1 MEPAGAGFFRSWPNP
16 IFRLMIRQLTAMHS
30 PHHPLT
36 RFVTC
41 CFLLTLGLTGVMEGA
56 SDERKARELFIAGSS
71 LQQMQQYAEA
81 ILEYQES
88 LHHDTSAVT
97 LTAVAQ
103 CYMQLAKYD
112 RARRF
117 AEAAVRFD
125 TTFGDA
131 YETLAEILVT
141 TGEYDAA
148 VQTYERIRTMSP
160 TPRQLYTLARLYE
173 PRNALKA
180 LEVYEELLEQRPTT
194 ETLYQMAELYK
205 RVKDTSGLIRTV
217 ERASRMEPTDPYI
230 GAELVRLYVS
240 SGRIDD
246 AIQSMRTWSGN
257 ASAVVEAKE
266 HVWSAGL
273 LTMLEDTSFTRDH
286 RHQVLSFIT
295 KIDEPLRTSWRVQ
308 SMSGALALRL
318 DEAALADTR
327 FAAAIATGGNNPEV
341 PMQIAMAYM
350 EAEQFKSAFDVLSR
364 VAGVHDRDARF
375 PYYMGV
381 ACIQMKQDSA
391 SIVLFRHAIRL
402 DPSFTDAWVQLGL
415 GFEALQMTDSADAA
429 YTAVLRLDPDHHLVN
444 NNFAYSLAVRGK
456 DMQRARS
463 MAWRAVQQ
471 YPSNAAYLDTY
482 AWVLYRMGQYDE
494 AKVYIEKAI
503 MRGGNATHYEHYGD
517 ILEALGML
525 DAAVDA
531 WERALTLDPSREA
544 VKAKVFK
551 FR

>member
-1 MEPAGAGFFRSWPNP
+1 
-16 IFRLMIRQLTAMHS
+16 
-30 PHHPLT
+30 
-36 RFVTC
+36 
-41 CFLLTLGLTGVMEGA
+41 
-56 SDERKARELFIAGSS
+56 
-71 LQQMQQYAEA
+71 
-81 ILEYQES
+81 
-88 LHHDTSAVT
+88 
-97 LTAVAQ
+97 
-103 CYMQLAKYD
+103 
-112 RARRF
+112 
-117 AEAAVRFD
+117 
-125 TTFGDA
+125 
-131 YETLAEILVT
+131 
-141 TGEYDAA
+141 
-148 VQTYERIRTMSP
+148 
-160 TPRQLYTLARLYE
+160 
-173 PRNALKA
+173 
-180 LEVYEELLEQRPTT
+180 
-194 ETLYQMAELYK
+194 
-205 RVKDTSGLIRTV
+205 
-217 ERASRMEPTDPYI
+217 
-230 GAELVRLYVS
+230 
-240 SGRIDD
+240 
-246 AIQSMRTWSGN
+246 
-257 ASAVVEAKE
+257 
-266 HVWSAGL
+266 
-273 LTMLEDTSFTRDH
+273 
-286 RHQVLSFIT
+286 
-295 KIDEPLRTSWRVQ
+295 
-308 SMSGALALRL
+308 MSGALALRL
-318 DEAALADTR
+318 DEATLANTR

-341 PMQIAMAYM
+341 PIQIAMAYM

-429 YTAVLRLDPDHHLVN
+429 YTAVLSLDPDQHLVN

-503 MRGGNATHYEHYGD
+503 TRGGNATHYEHYGD

-531 WERALTLDPSREA
+531 WDRALTLDPSREA

>member
-1 MEPAGAGFFRSWPNP
+1 
-16 IFRLMIRQLTAMHS
+16 
-30 PHHPLT
+30 
-36 RFVTC
+36 
-41 CFLLTLGLTGVMEGA
+41 
-56 SDERKARELFIAGSS
+56 
-71 LQQMQQYAEA
+71 
-81 ILEYQES
+81 
-88 LHHDTSAVT
+88 
-97 LTAVAQ
+97 
-103 CYMQLAKYD
+103 MQLAKYD

-230 GAELVRLYVS
+230 GAELVQLYVTS
-240 SGRIDD
+240 RRIDD
-246 AIQSMRTWSGN
+246 AIQTMRTWAGN
-257 ASAVVEAKE
+257 ASAIVEAKE

-273 LTMLEDTSFTRDH
+273 LTMLEDTSFTRAY
-286 RHQVLSFIT
+286 RHQVLSFIGT
-295 KIDEPLRTSWRVQ
+295 VEEPLRTSWRVQ

-318 DEAALADTR
+318 DEATLANTR

-341 PMQIAMAYM
+341 PIQIAMAYM

-429 YTAVLRLDPDHHLVN
+429 YTAVLSLDPDQHLVN

-503 MRGGNATHYEHYGD
+503 TRGGNATHYEHYGD

-531 WERALTLDPSREA
+531 WDRALTLDPSREA